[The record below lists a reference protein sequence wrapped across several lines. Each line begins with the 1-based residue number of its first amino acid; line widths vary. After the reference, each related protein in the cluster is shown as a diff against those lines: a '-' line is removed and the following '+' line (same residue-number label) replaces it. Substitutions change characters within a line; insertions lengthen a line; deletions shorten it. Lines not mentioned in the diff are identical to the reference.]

1 MAQVYIPTA
10 LRRLVVE
17 RASGRCEYCGL
28 SEALA
33 FAPHELDHIIAQKH
47 GGQTEADNLA
57 FSCALCNKHKGSDV
71 ASVDPETGRIVPL
84 YHPRRERWA
93 DHFQLQA
100 ARFVPL
106 TPTGRVTTRLLQLNH
121 PDRVAER
128 KLLIAAGLFS
138 TPA

>member
-71 ASVDPETGRIVPL
+71 ASVDPETGQIAPL
-84 YHPRRERWA
+84 YHLGY
-93 DHFQLQA
+93 FSS
-100 ARFVPL
+100 
-106 TPTGRVTTRLLQLNH
+106 
-121 PDRVAER
+121 
-128 KLLIAAGLFS
+128 IAQIVWRS
-138 TPA
+138 VNS